1 MNVPKSLSYGTEADE
16 ARYLEIRKTQCHDEP
31 VEEERPKLEQVRC
44 FLTNVKWKVVNEDDD
59 MEHPGITWLELYVLF
74 AIHGGCEQIRGNK
87 GRNHI

>member
-44 FLTNVKWKVVNEDDD
+44 FLTNIKWKVVNEDDD
-59 MEHPGITWLELYVLF
+59 TEHPGITWLELYVLF
-74 AIHGGCEQIRGNK
+74 AILEDANK
-87 GRNHI
+87 YGKTKRRNHT